1 MESGNYMDEELM
13 IYILI
18 MGCILILVYD
28 VFKKQLRNIA
38 FNIVVGIIAI
48 CIINVLYPE
57 IKVGLNSITV
67 TTVGAMGIPGIV
79 MLYIIRIIL

>member
-38 FNIVVGIIAI
+38 FNIVVGVIAI
-48 CIINVLYPE
+48 CIINVLCPE
-57 IKVGLNSITV
+57 IKVGLNFITV

>member
-38 FNIVVGIIAI
+38 FNIVVGVIAI